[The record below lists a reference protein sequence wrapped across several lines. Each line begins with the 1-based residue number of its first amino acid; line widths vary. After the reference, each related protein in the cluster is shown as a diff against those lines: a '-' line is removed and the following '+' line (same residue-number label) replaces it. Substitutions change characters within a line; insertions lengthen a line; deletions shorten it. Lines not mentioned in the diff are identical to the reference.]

1 MSLDK
6 IGSLLDVWPSW
17 ELALP
22 CSDKD
27 AKQSVGTK
35 VSFRYGDSL
44 EPSLSITSKWPR
56 QALRS
61 WLSTKRFESLC
72 FLMFKLESADL
83 GDITSFR

>member
-6 IGSLLDVWPSW
+6 IGSLLDAWLSW
-17 ELALP
+17 ELALL
-22 CSDKD
+22 CSDKE
-27 AKQSVGTK
+27 AKLSVGTK

-44 EPSLSITSKWPR
+44 EPSLSITSKWRR

-61 WLSTKRFESLC
+61 WLSTKHFESLC
-72 FLMFKLESADL
+72 FLIFKLEDVDL